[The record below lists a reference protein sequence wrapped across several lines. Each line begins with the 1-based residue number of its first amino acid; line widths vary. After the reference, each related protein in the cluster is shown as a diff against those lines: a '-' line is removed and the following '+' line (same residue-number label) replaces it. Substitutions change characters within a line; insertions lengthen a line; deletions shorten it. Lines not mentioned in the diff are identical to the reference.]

1 MTPGR
6 LGAVT
11 LTAIVVYGIVYWLK
25 LFLRMRTDS
34 GLLSIPEK
42 SFLIV
47 LGQLLLKTTW
57 VCTEIEIIIK
67 WTTMA
72 KLFVPHSLMA

>member
-42 SFLIV
+42 SFFD
-47 LGQLLLKTTW
+47 
-57 VCTEIEIIIK
+57 CFRAAFAENH
-67 WTTMA
+67 M
-72 KLFVPHSLMA
+72 SLHRNRDYH